1 MPVWIQAI
9 SSFESLSTGN
19 ILYISSRE
27 ALKRVYGLYPNRP
40 NVTSKLI
47 IIYFFFLCSRV
58 YGSVNIGIILPH
70 EELLSHLMKYEVL
83 RSVCYTSPSWSRQ
96 SHFVIYSRMC
106 ATDLPF
112 FANVIWVPWYDMDTN
127 ADSIMT
133 L

>member
-1 MPVWIQAI
+1 MLVYDWICDKGVGLVDMNNYLVTICRCSHWHSVW
-9 SSFESLSTGN
+9 
-19 ILYISSRE
+19 Y
-27 ALKRVYGLYPNRP
+27 
-40 NVTSKLI
+40 NVTSKLR